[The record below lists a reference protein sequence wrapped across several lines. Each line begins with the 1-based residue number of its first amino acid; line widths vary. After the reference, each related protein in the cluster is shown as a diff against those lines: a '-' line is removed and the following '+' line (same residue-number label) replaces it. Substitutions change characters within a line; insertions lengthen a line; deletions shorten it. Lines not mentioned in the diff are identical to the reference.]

1 MEQRVRSLRAA
12 GRRAPAQCATSRT
25 GGRSAASRY
34 HRVHAEPAPVRLPR
48 APARLMPGP
57 ATLLLPGA
65 LAARDGSEAGPPCP
79 RSVGSELARLARR
92 IVACEQGPPDGAPPF
107 EPGHV
112 RWLHAHLG
120 LARDEATA
128 ACTAA
133 PDHVAGAHWRLDPVH
148 LHLGRDHLVLTDP
161 ARLELAEA
169 DALELAEAVAP
180 LFADDGL
187 ALLAAGP
194 RWYLRETDPSRP
206 LALRTR
212 SLIGALGRNVSAWM
226 PTGKDAR
233 RWKRLLNEVQMTW
246 FEHPVNLR
254 REAAGRPPIN
264 GLWIDG
270 RVPPAIPAAAGALAR
285 ALDRDGRPPGGTR
298 IELDGAPL
306 VLDTTLLDAR
316 LEGDP
321 RRGVDAWRAT
331 EATWFAPIAAG
342 TPPWDTGARIVLA
355 GELGWRTLRVAPR
368 ADWRFWRRADPA
380 AWLIEPLGTSGI
392 GPR

>member
-1 MEQRVRSLRAA
+1 M
-12 GRRAPAQCATSRT
+12 
-25 GGRSAASRY
+25 
-34 HRVHAEPAPVRLPR
+34 HAEPAPVRPPR
-48 APARLMPGP
+48 APARLMSGP

-65 LAARDGSEAGPPCP
+65 LAARTGSEAGPPSTP
-79 RSVGSELARLARR
+79 PVGPALARLVRR
-92 IVACEQGPPDGAPPF
+92 IVACEHGPPDGPPPF

-120 LARDEATA
+120 LARDDAIA
-128 ACTAA
+128 ACTAQA
-133 PDHVAGAHWRLDPVH
+133 DRVAGAHWRLDPVH

-161 ARLELAEA
+161 ARLELAAA
-169 DALELAEAVAP
+169 DALELAAAVAP

-187 ALLAAGP
+187 ALIATGP

-206 LALRTR
+206 LGLRTR

-226 PTGKDAR
+226 PTGEDAR
-233 RWKRLLNEVQMTW
+233 RWRRLLNEVQMTW

-254 REAAGRPPIN
+254 REATDRPPVN

-270 RVPPAIPAAAGALAR
+270 RVPPVIPAAAGALAR
-285 ALDRDGRPPGGTR
+285 ALDRDGRLPGGTR

-321 RRGVDAWRAT
+321 RRWSDAWRA
-331 EATWFAPIAAG
+331 ADAAWFAPIGAG
-342 TPPWDTGARIVLA
+342 TRPWDAGARIVLA

-368 ADWRFWRRADPA
+368 ADWRFWRRADPG
-380 AWLIEPLGTSGI
+380 AWLTEPLGTAGI